1 MKLLVDM
8 NLSPRWVAYLRE
20 AQFHSEHWSE
30 VGSAQ
35 AVDAEIMAYA
45 AEHDYVVLTNDLDF
59 GAILAATR
67 GGKPSVIQVRS
78 RNLDPAFI
86 GVTVVQAL
94 LQLEKEL
101 RAGALLTVEEASMR
115 VRLLP
120 LNRDE

>member
-8 NLSPRWVAYLRE
+8 NLSPRWVAYLGE
-20 AQFHSEHWSE
+20 AQFHSEHWSN

-45 AEHDYVVLTNDLDF
+45 ADRDYVVLTSDLDF
-59 GAILAATR
+59 GAILAATHR
-67 GGKPSVIQVRS
+67 GKPSVIQVRS
-78 RNLDPAFI
+78 RNVGPEFI
-86 GVTVVQAL
+86 GATVVQAL
-94 LQLEKEL
+94 QQLQTDL
-101 RAGALLTVEEASMR
+101 RAGALLTVEEASTR